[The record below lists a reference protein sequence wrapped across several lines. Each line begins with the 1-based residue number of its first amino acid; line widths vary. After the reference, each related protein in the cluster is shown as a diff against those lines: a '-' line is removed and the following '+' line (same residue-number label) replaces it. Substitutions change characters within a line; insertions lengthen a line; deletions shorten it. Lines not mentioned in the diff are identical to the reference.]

1 MNAVAANPAA
11 PRRLIVSG
19 GASGIGLAV
28 ARMAV
33 ARGARVALLD
43 RDTAALAEAVRL
55 LGEAALALECDVS
68 DAPAVRTAVDRAAQW
83 LGGVDA
89 LVNSAGIDA
98 LKSLETTSDEE
109 WARVLAVNL
118 TGPMLVCRAALPH
131 LRAAGGG
138 SIVNIASGA
147 GLRPLPNRTAYCAS
161 KAAVIMFGKSLAIET
176 AADGIRVNAVCPGAI
191 DTPLFRTS
199 YENADDP
206 ERALAEIRERY
217 ALGRIAAPEEVAEAV
232 LYLSGPGASYITGT
246 ALAVDGGRTFH

>member
-1 MNAVAANPAA
+1 MNAVAAGPAA

-68 DAPAVRTAVDRAAQW
+68 DASAVRTAVDRAAQW

-98 LKSLETTSDEE
+98 LKSLEATSDEE

-147 GLRPLPNRTAYCAS
+147 GLRPLPNRTAYCAT

>member
-1 MNAVAANPAA
+1 MNAVATPA
-11 PRRLIVSG
+11 PRQLIVSG

-98 LKSLETTSDEE
+98 LKSLEATSDEE

-118 TGPMLVCRAALPH
+118 TGPMLVCRAALSH